1 MMELFD
7 ALATTRSIRRYRDEP
22 IADQDLSRM
31 LWAATRAPTGS
42 NRQRVRFMVLRN
54 GPAALKARALL
65 GRSFRQGWHDKQ
77 RDETFVGASPDSARG
92 RAAAA
97 LQHFVDHLEQVPVIV
112 LVCLDRYR
120 APDPYEGAS
129 VYPACQNLLLAARG
143 LGYGGVLTMWH
154 LQVEAELKAVLD
166 IPEHVAVSACITL
179 GVPVGRHGT
188 LRRRPVSE
196 VVFDDRWGITAPWLV
211 EVAQ

>member
-1 MMELFD
+1 MELFD

-143 LGYGGVLTMWH
+143 LGYGGVMTMWH